1 MISFK
6 EDNRKFN
13 YRVGAIIISENK
25 KKVLL
30 HTIKG
35 YGFYLLPGG
44 RVEWMEFCNDS
55 LIREL
60 EEELGLKNV
69 QLRERLFLEDL
80 FIFKDVEFQE
90 ISNNFVVEL
99 TKEHKF
105 WEEKEEFT
113 GVEGEK
119 YIYKWVNIDE
129 IDNYVIKPALLKE
142 TIKNYK
148 NNYEYIKL
156 EERKWKQQAFL

>member
-6 EDNRKFN
+6 EENKKFN
-13 YRVGAIIISENK
+13 YRVGAIIISSDK

-44 RVEWMEFCNDS
+44 RVEWLEFCKDAIS
-55 LIREL
+55 REL
-60 EEELGLKNV
+60 EEEVGLSNIMPK
-69 QLRERLFLEDL
+69 ERLFLEDL
-80 FIFKDVEFQE
+80 FVFNGVEFQE

-99 TKEHKF
+99 SSEHNAL
-105 WEEKEEFT
+105 EAKEEFI
-113 GVEGEK
+113 GIEGDK
-119 YIYKWVNIDE
+119 YIYKWINIDE
-129 IDNYVIKPALLKE
+129 IDNYIIKPSILKQ

-148 NNYEYIKL
+148 GAYEYIML
-156 EERKWKQQAFL
+156 EERK